1 MHPSTVVADAGVR
14 LRAAQYVRMSTEHQ
28 QYSPENQKSAIAAYA
43 LDHDIEIVNTY
54 EDDGRSGITLRNR
67 PALVKLL
74 KDVLDQARPFDAVL
88 VYDISR
94 WGRFQDVDE
103 SAHHEYLCR
112 KAGVKVIYCAEPFA
126 NDGSPASN
134 IIKSIK
140 RAMAGEFSRELSE
153 KVFLGQSRHVERG
166 FWQGS
171 TPGYGLRR
179 MLVDASRQPKGCLR
193 SAEQKSIQ
201 TDHIVLVPGP
211 PNEVALVRRIFYW
224 YLHDKLG
231 VGKIAARL
239 NSFGICNSMG
249 RPWTGSAVY
258 GLLKNEKY
266 IGNMLWNRSS
276 KKLHGPF
283 VRNPSARW
291 VRADGAFEP
300 IVDTETFAAAQAR
313 LNRNNSKIDA
323 DQALADIS
331 RILHESGRLSL
342 KDIRERLDVPGK
354 SRVRRLIPS
363 LSDMYRQVGYC
374 PAFDMTYVDQRIV
387 AKRAMAEHLAE
398 LTSKLE
404 AAGHV
409 VEHDSSFSMICIDHG
424 LRVKVTVTLG
434 HKEISCLPYAMAT
447 RSRRHPAD
455 LLLIGLFPRPR
466 LVLQCFYLLPETLLG
481 DSDELMLSPSRVP
494 GVEAF
499 RTTDLSVLLTL
510 CARATIEVCHGSSDR
525 NDYR

>member
-1 MHPSTVVADAGVR
+1 
-14 LRAAQYVRMSTEHQ
+14 
-28 QYSPENQKSAIAAYA
+28 
-43 LDHDIEIVNTY
+43 
-54 EDDGRSGITLRNR
+54 
-67 PALVKLL
+67 
-74 KDVLDQARPFDAVL
+74 
-88 VYDISR
+88 
-94 WGRFQDVDE
+94 
-103 SAHHEYLCR
+103 
-112 KAGVKVIYCAEPFA
+112 
-126 NDGSPASN
+126 
-134 IIKSIK
+134 
-140 RAMAGEFSRELSE
+140 
-153 KVFLGQSRHVERG
+153 
-166 FWQGS
+166 
-171 TPGYGLRR
+171 
-179 MLVDASRQPKGCLR
+179 
-193 SAEQKSIQ
+193 
-201 TDHIVLVPGP
+201 
-211 PNEVALVRRIFYW
+211 
-224 YLHDKLG
+224 
-231 VGKIAARL
+231 
-239 NSFGICNSMG
+239 MG

-283 VRNPSARW
+283 VKNPPARW

-323 DQALADIS
+323 DQALTDIS
-331 RILHESGRLSL
+331 RLLHESGRLSL
-342 KDIRERLDVPGK
+342 KDIRERLDIPGK

-409 VEHDSSFSMICIDHG
+409 VEHDSSFSMLCIDHG

-434 HKEISCLPYAMAT
+434 HKEINCLPYAMAT

-455 LLLIGLFPRPR
+455 LLLIGLFPRPL

-510 CARATIEVCHGSSDR
+510 CARATIEACHGSSDR

>member
-1 MHPSTVVADAGVR
+1 MHTSTVVADVGVR

-43 LDHDIEIVNTY
+43 VDHDIDIVDTY
-54 EDDGRSGITLRNR
+54 EDDGRSGVTLHNR

-74 KDVLDQARPFDAVL
+74 KDVLGQARSFDAVL

-112 KAGVKVIYCAEPFA
+112 QAGVKVIYCAEPFA

-153 KVFLGQSRHVERG
+153 KVFQGQSRHVERG

-171 TPGYGLRR
+171 MPGYGLRR

-193 SAEQKSIQ
+193 FAEQKSIQ

-211 PNEVALVRRIFYW
+211 PNEVALVRQIFSW
-224 YLHDKLG
+224 YLRDKLG

-239 NSFGICNSMG
+239 NTFGICNASG
-249 RPWTGSAVY
+249 RPWTDSAIY

-276 KKLHGPF
+276 KKLHGQF

-300 IVDTETFAAAQAR
+300 IVDSETFAAAQAR
-313 LNRNNSKIDA
+313 LTRNRLKVDASK
-323 DQALADIS
+323 ALASIS
-331 RILHESGRLSL
+331 RLLHESGRLSL
-342 KDIRERLDVPGK
+342 KDIGERLDIPGK

-363 LSDMYRQVGYC
+363 LADLYRQVGYC
-374 PAFDMTYVDQRIV
+374 PAFDMTYVDQRIA
-387 AKRAMAEHLAE
+387 AKRIMTEHLSE
-398 LTSKLE
+398 LISKLE

-409 VEHDSSFSMICIDHG
+409 VEHDSIFSMLCVDHA
-424 LRVKVTVTLG
+424 LRLKVTVTLG
-434 HKEISCLPYAMAT
+434 HKEINCIPYAVAT
-447 RSRRHPAD
+447 RPRRHPAD
-455 LLLIGLFPRPR
+455 LILVGYFPRPR

-481 DSDELMLSPSRVP
+481 DNEETMLSPSRIP

-510 CARATIEVCHGSSDR
+510 CARATIEACHGSSDR